1 MFNKYNIAT
10 IINYTNL
17 ANRFNKP
24 EDSDQTGVT

>member
-1 MFNKYNIAT
+1 MVNKFNIT
-10 IINYTNL
+10 TTINY